1 MEGKHVSASFGAR
14 PGPPPRRITDEHTET
29 RPTDY
34 GAIGAEEDTVS
45 DPAHD
50 DRIGSDWAAEG
61 GAVPDGPATRVGST
75 ATTER
80 DGTAQK
86 GDPAQT
92 DTPGQKR
99 DTDQDPA
106 SDGSSPKVI
115 PLPEITLD
123 PPD

>member
-1 MEGKHVSASFGAR
+1 MTGAHESEGFGAR
-14 PGPPPRRITDEHTET
+14 PAPPPRRPTDEHTET

-34 GAIGAEEDTVS
+34 GALGAKEDTVS

-61 GAVPDGPATRVGST
+61 GAVPDGPATRVGDES
-75 ATTER
+75 A
-80 DGTAQK
+80 AQRNGNDQD

-92 DTPGQKR
+92 DTPGQHG
-99 DTDQDPA
+99 DADQAQA

-115 PLPEITLD
+115 PLPQITLD